1 MDDNVHVANTLQFA
15 YELQQ
20 AQRPFRMMLYAK
32 SRHGITDPSL
42 AKHLRAMMV
51 DFIVEHLKKP
61 LPGGTDGAR

>member
-1 MDDNVHVANTLQFA
+1 
-15 YELQQ
+15 
-20 AQRPFRMMLYAK
+20 MMLYAK